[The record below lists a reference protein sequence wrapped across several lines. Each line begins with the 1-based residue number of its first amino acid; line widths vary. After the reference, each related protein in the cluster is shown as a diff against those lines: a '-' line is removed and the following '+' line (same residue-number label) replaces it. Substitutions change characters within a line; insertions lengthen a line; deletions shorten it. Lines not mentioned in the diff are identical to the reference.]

1 MTEIQVDRPV
11 HADTPMDSSVDAARA
26 KVGEAAEEVFAA
38 LREVRDATAR
48 AVLAVRQAGRAPV
61 TADLAVL
68 RPLLW
73 SRLDPAL
80 GALIA
85 GIGFIAAPGLLADA
99 PWYLEWWQENP
110 SGRPVQLLRDL
121 DPSSSAFYD
130 YTNWAWYAGP
140 LSGVEHNICGP
151 YVDYLCTDEYSLTL
165 SVPVTVAG
173 AFIGVAAGDVFVRR
187 FEAAVDPALR
197 EIPAPALLTNAEGR
211 VVASN
216 TTRWIPGSAF
226 RGAPGFTAQPIG
238 DLPFALVT
246 ADR

>member
-1 MTEIQVDRPV
+1 MTKLQAGRP
-11 HADTPMDSSVDAARA
+11 ADVVDAALAR
-26 KVGEAAEEVFAA
+26 VGQVAGEVFTT
-38 LREVRDATAR
+38 LREVRAATA
-48 AVLAVRQAGRAPV
+48 ATVLSVRQAGREPV
-61 TADLAVL
+61 AADLATL

-73 SRLDPAL
+73 NRLDSARL
-80 GALIA
+80 SALIA

-99 PWYLEWWQENP
+99 AWYLEWWQENP

-130 YTNWAWYAGP
+130 YTHWDWYAGP
-140 LSGVEHNICGP
+140 LAGAEHTICGP
-151 YVDYLCTDEYSLTL
+151 YVDYLCTDEYSLTF
-165 SVPVTVAG
+165 SAPVTVAG
-173 AFIGVAAGDVFVRR
+173 AFIGVAAADVFVRR

-216 TTRWIPGSAF
+216 TARWIAGSAY
-226 RGAPGFTAQPIG
+226 RGAPGFTKHAIG
-238 DLPFALVT
+238 DLPFTLVA